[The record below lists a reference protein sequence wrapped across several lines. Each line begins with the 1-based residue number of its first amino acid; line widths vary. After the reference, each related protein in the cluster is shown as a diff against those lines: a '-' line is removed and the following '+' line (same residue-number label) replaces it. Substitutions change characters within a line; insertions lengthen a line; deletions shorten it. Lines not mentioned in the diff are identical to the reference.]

1 MSKLDLVKNELRH
14 LGLPIPTDLG
24 IYESYYRDWL
34 EQTAEAHSYVAKG
47 HAMGNVVITVEHN
60 GKTYLSGAPHRRTL

>member
-60 GKTYLSGAPHRRTL
+60 GKT